1 MENPT
6 LFDNADIP
14 DAAQKMVWDS
24 LQIPISELKL
34 DSNSTVFEAIIRTLA
49 REAIQK
55 KNVRAAEVL
64 LKVVFRTQI
73 SNKKDET
80 TLLINEIEPRAHD
93 DSFLN
98 QFKGFFCQ

>member
-73 SNKKDET
+73 SNKKDENT
-80 TLLINEIEPRAHD
+80 ESEKANFDEWLRKIEIET
-93 DSFLN
+93 SELN
-98 QFKGFFCQ
+98 D